1 MNLKSPVKSSVKYIV
16 AAVLVFFLARSVIV
30 NWKSIKGYDWSF
42 NPGLMAVSCLM
53 FFAAY
58 AILPLIWSNVL
69 KYMGYRLRFSDAWHI
84 YYIGN
89 LGRYIPGK
97 VWAVAGMAYMA
108 EKAGIPAAT
117 AGAAAVFAQ
126 VYSLLS
132 SFVFFLIFLI
142 FNVTYFYGYHIL
154 WIVAVFCILAVIFL
168 FPRNLEYA
176 LNYCLKKFGR
186 EPVRIGITPR
196 SALKIIAFYS
206 VSWILFGA
214 AFWVLISA
222 AVGRGQVNL
231 LFASGAW
238 ATAYA
243 IGFLAFFVPG
253 GLGVREGILGLF
265 FMNVLPVGVG
275 IIIAGVSRL
284 IVTIIEILC
293 VMISLLYKGLRNG
306 KKETT
311 EKK

>member
-1 MNLKSPVKSSVKYIV
+1 M
-16 AAVLVFFLARSVIV
+16 
-30 NWKSIKGYDWSF
+30 
-42 NPGLMAVSCLM
+42 
-53 FFAAY
+53 
-58 AILPLIWSNVL
+58 
-69 KYMGYRLRFSDAWHI
+69 YMGYRLKFSEAWHI

-108 EKAGIPAAT
+108 EKAGIPAPA

-126 VYSLLS
+126 AYSRLS

-142 FNVTYFYGYHIL
+142 FNVTYFSGYGLI
-154 WIVAVFCILAVIFL
+154 WIAPVFFIMAVIFM
-168 FPRNLEYA
+168 FPHNLERV
-176 LNYCLKKFGR
+176 LNYVLKKSGR
-186 EPVRIGITPR
+186 KPVRIGITPLE
-196 SALKIIAFYS
+196 ALKIIAFYFS
-206 VSWILFGA
+206 SWVLFGA
-214 AFWVLISA
+214 AFWFLISA
-222 AVGRGQVNL
+222 VAGPGEVNL

-265 FMNVLPVGVG
+265 FMNTLPVGVG

-293 VMISLLYKGLRNG
+293 VIISFLRRGLQNG
-306 KKETT
+306 KE
-311 EKK
+311 